1 VNDMNVTCVDRE
13 RIFMDGSS
21 EEWAALEAHAANCT
35 ECGEELRIWKSMS
48 TAAGELR
55 QEWET
60 PYLWSK
66 IERRL
71 SEQMAEKPSR
81 LRAWLN
87 SLKMTG
93 FQWQTAAAMALL
105 IVVTG
110 TATWTILHRG
120 TSTDSPTFLRG
131 QAVNEVERAEA
142 EYEKAIDRLDAQA
155 RPQLEQPATPL
166 MASYREKLLVLDN
179 AIAELR
185 EEAGQ
190 NPANAHLR
198 RQLLAMYQEKQETL
212 QEVLEAKR

>member
-1 VNDMNVTCVDRE
+1 VNNMNVTCVDRE
-13 RIFMDGSS
+13 RIFLDGSA
-21 EEWAALEAHAANCT
+21 EEWAALEAHAVTCA
-35 ECGEELRIWKSMS
+35 ECGEELRVWKSMS
-48 TAAGELR
+48 ATAGELK

-71 SEQMAEKPSR
+71 TEQMESKPSA
-81 LRAWLN
+81 LRAWLA
-87 SLKMTG
+87 SLRLAR
-93 FQWQTAAAMALL
+93 FHWQTAAALALL
-105 IVVTG
+105 VVVTG
-110 TATWTILHRG
+110 TAVWIYR
-120 TSTDSPTFLRG
+120 DSRVEPSQQVFLKNS
-131 QAVNEVERAEA
+131 AVTKVERAEV
-142 EYEKAIDRLDAQA
+142 EYQKAINELAEQA
-155 RPQLEQPATPL
+155 RPQLEPPATPL
-166 MASYREKLLVLDN
+166 MANYREKLLVLDN

>member
-1 VNDMNVTCVDRE
+1 MNDMNVTCADRE
-13 RIFMDGSS
+13 RIFMDGSA
-21 EEWAALEAHAANCT
+21 EEWAALEAHASSCSV
-35 ECGEELRIWKSMS
+35 CGEEVRIWKSMS

-55 QEWET
+55 QEWQT

-81 LRAWLN
+81 LRVWLN
-87 SLKMTG
+87 SLGMVG
-93 FQWQTAAAMALL
+93 FQWQTVAALALL
-105 IVVTG
+105 VVVTG
-110 TATWTILHRG
+110 TLAWVIRG
-120 TSTDSPTFLRG
+120 PQRKDDSTFIRVS
-131 QAVNEVERAEA
+131 EVERAEA
-142 EYEKAIDRLDAQA
+142 AYEKAIDKLAAQAQPALDA
-155 RPQLEQPATPL
+155 PATPL